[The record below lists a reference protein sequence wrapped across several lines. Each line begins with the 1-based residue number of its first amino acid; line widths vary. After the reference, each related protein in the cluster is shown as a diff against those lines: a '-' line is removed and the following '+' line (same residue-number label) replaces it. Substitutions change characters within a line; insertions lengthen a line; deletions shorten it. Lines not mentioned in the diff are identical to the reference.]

1 MTTRIR
7 NDLMAKQQW
16 KRQLE
21 KDLQNRVGRVQSA
34 VDRSQVF
41 ILLSAVLSCL
51 VAVLVNRWQN
61 PRPTVTSD
69 KVRLKIVYLE
79 QKLETL
85 EARMALLEQKWKA
98 AFKERDQLLLSR
110 SQFSAQEQQE
120 RLQPRLNELNTEM
133 QELRS
138 EKEGCIEERGTVRA
152 QLAMEQ
158 QLLQACA
165 EQEGRFLNR
174 LPQKLMGAVARTGL
188 LSIMLPPAQ
197 GGSANRPPAIMPPR
211 LEEGS
216 ASAPPAEGADKR

>member
-1 MTTRIR
+1 MTTQIR
-7 NDLMAKQQW
+7 NDLMAKLQW
-16 KRQLE
+16 KKQLE

-34 VDRSQVF
+34 VDRSQIF
-41 ILLSAVLSCL
+41 IVLSTVLSCL

-61 PRPTVTSD
+61 PRSTVTSD

-79 QKLETL
+79 EKLDTL

-98 AFKERDQLLLSR
+98 AFEERDQLLLSQN
-110 SQFSAQEQQE
+110 QFSTQEQQE
-120 RLQPRLNELNTEM
+120 RLESRLNELNTAMKEW
-133 QELRS
+133 RA

-165 EQEGRFLNR
+165 AQEERFPNR
-174 LPQKLMGAVARTGL
+174 LAQRLMGAVARMGCL
-188 LSIMLPPAQ
+188 AIAPPPAQ
-197 GGSANRPPAIMPPR
+197 EGSSRRPLAIMPPR

-216 ASAPPAEGADKR
+216 ARAPQAEGSDGR